1 MLNKGAIAVFSKK
14 IVKVGSVAMGGKNKI
29 LVQSMLNKPSEDIAA
44 NVAQAKELEENGCE
58 IIRIS
63 VPNNESVKTVFALKQ
78 ALRIPVVADI
88 HFDYRMAIES
98 IYAGVD
104 KIRINPGNIEDN
116 NQLKQ
121 IVDLCI
127 EKNVPIRVGLNSGS
141 IPKHILAKKGATA
154 EALVDATL
162 ECILTLNSFDFDN
175 IVVSLKSS
183 SVLQT
188 IEAYTSISSKT
199 DYPLHLG
206 VTEAGTA
213 ETGVVK
219 SSIGIGHLL
228 LNGIGDTI
236 RVALTGDPIEEVKTG
251 VNILKALNLKTGLDI
266 ISCPTCGRTKTNLI
280 EITNRIKDKLMKT
293 SIRDKDIKIA
303 VMGCAVN
310 GPGEVRNADFGI
322 ACGKH
327 EGLIFKHGEIIKKV
341 PEEELVIEFINIILQ
356 EIQ

>member
-1 MLNKGAIAVFSKK
+1 MFSKK
-14 IVKVGSVAMGGKNKI
+14 TVKVGNVAMGGKNKI

-44 NVAQAKELEENGCE
+44 NVAQAKELEEIGCE
-58 IIRIS
+58 IIRVS
-63 VPNNESVKTVFALKQ
+63 VPNVESVKTVFALKQ
-78 ALRIPVVADI
+78 ALKIPVVADI

-98 IYAGVD
+98 MYAGAD
-104 KIRINPGNIEDN
+104 KIRINPGNIEEK

-121 IVDLCI
+121 IVNLCI
-127 EKNVPIRVGLNSGS
+127 EKNIPIRVGLNSGS

-188 IEAYTSISSKT
+188 IEAYTSISSKI

-206 VTEAGTA
+206 VTEAGTPEA
-213 ETGVVK
+213 GIVK

-236 RVALTGDPIEEVKTG
+236 RVALTGDPVEEVKTG
-251 VNILKALNLKTGLDI
+251 INILKALNLKNGLDI
-266 ISCPTCGRTKTNLI
+266 ISCPTCGRTKTDLI
-280 EITNRIKDKLMKT
+280 EITNQIKDKLMKT

-310 GPGEVRNADFGI
+310 GPGEARNADFGI
-322 ACGKH
+322 ACGIK
-327 EGLIFKHGEIIKKV
+327 EGLIFKRGEIIKKV
-341 PEEELVIEFINIILQ
+341 PEEKLVMEFINIVLQ
-356 EIQ
+356 EVQ

>member
-1 MLNKGAIAVFSKK
+1 MFSKK
-14 IVKVGSVAMGGKNKI
+14 TVKVGNVEIGGKNKI

-44 NVAQAKELEENGCE
+44 NVVQAKELEESGCE
-58 IIRIS
+58 IIRVS
-63 VPNNESVKTVFALKQ
+63 VPNVESVKTVFALKQ
-78 ALRIPVVADI
+78 ALKIPVVADI

-98 IYAGVD
+98 IYAGAD
-104 KIRINPGNIEDN
+104 KIRINPGNIEDK

-121 IVDLCI
+121 IVNLCI
-127 EKNVPIRVGLNSGS
+127 EKNIPIRVGLNSGS

-162 ECILTLNSFDFDN
+162 ECISTLNSFNFDN

-206 VTEAGTA
+206 VTEAGTPEA
-213 ETGVVK
+213 GIVK

-228 LNGIGDTI
+228 LSGIGDTI

-251 VNILKALNLKTGLDI
+251 INILKALNLKNGLDI
-266 ISCPTCGRTKTNLI
+266 ISCPTCGRTKTDLI
-280 EITNRIKDKLMKT
+280 EITNQIKDKLMKT
-293 SIRDKDIKIA
+293 SIKDKNIKIA

-310 GPGEVRNADFGI
+310 GPGEARNADFGI
-322 ACGKH
+322 ACGIK
-327 EGLIFKHGEIIKKV
+327 EGLIFKRGEIIKKV
-341 PEEELVIEFINIILQ
+341 PEEKLVMEFINIVLQ
-356 EIQ
+356 EMQ

>member
-1 MLNKGAIAVFSKK
+1 MFSKK
-14 IVKVGSVAMGGKNKI
+14 IVKVGNVAMGGENKI

-98 IYAGVD
+98 IYAGAD
-104 KIRINPGNIEDN
+104 KIRINPGNIEDK

-127 EKNVPIRVGLNSGS
+127 EKNVPIRVGLNSGC

-188 IEAYTSISSKT
+188 IEAYTSVSSKT

-213 ETGVVK
+213 ETGIVK

-236 RVALTGDPIEEVKTG
+236 RVALTGEPIEEVKTG
-251 VNILKALNLKTGLDI
+251 INILKALNLKTGLDI

-280 EITNRIKDKLMKT
+280 DITNRIKDKLMKT
-293 SIRDKDIKIA
+293 SVRDKDIKIA

-310 GPGEVRNADFGI
+310 GPGEARNVDFGI

-327 EGLIFKHGEIIKKV
+327 EGLIFKRGKIIKKV
-341 PEEELVIEFINIILQ
+341 PEEELVMEFINIVLQ
-356 EIQ
+356 ETQ

>member
-1 MLNKGAIAVFSKK
+1 MFSKK
-14 IVKVGSVAMGGKNKI
+14 TVKIGNVEIGGKNKI

-44 NVAQAKELEENGCE
+44 NVVQAKELEESGCE

-63 VPNNESVKTVFALKQ
+63 VPNVESVKTVFALKQ
-78 ALRIPVVADI
+78 ALKIPVVADI

-98 IYAGVD
+98 IYAGAD
-104 KIRINPGNIEDN
+104 KIRINPGNIEDK

-121 IVDLCI
+121 IVNLCM
-127 EKNVPIRVGLNSGS
+127 EKNIPIRVGLNSGS

-188 IEAYTSISSKT
+188 IEAYTSISSKI

-213 ETGVVK
+213 ETGIVK

-228 LNGIGDTI
+228 LSGIGDTI

-251 VNILKALNLKTGLDI
+251 VSILKALNLKNGLDI
-266 ISCPTCGRTKTNLI
+266 ISCPTCGRSKTDLI
-280 EITNRIKDKLMKT
+280 KITNQIKDKLMKT

-310 GPGEVRNADFGI
+310 GPGEARNADFGI
-322 ACGKH
+322 ACGIK
-327 EGLIFKHGEIIKKV
+327 EGLIFKRGEIIKKV
-341 PEEELVIEFINIILQ
+341 PEEKLVMEFISIVLQ
-356 EIQ
+356 EMQ

>member
-1 MLNKGAIAVFSKK
+1 MFSKK
-14 IVKVGSVAMGGKNKI
+14 IVKVGNVAMGGKNKI
-29 LVQSMLNKPSEDIAA
+29 LVQSMLNKPSENIAA

-98 IYAGVD
+98 IYAGAD
-104 KIRINPGNIEDN
+104 KIRINPGNIEDK

-127 EKNVPIRVGLNSGS
+127 EKNVPIRVGLNSGC

-162 ECILTLNSFDFDN
+162 ECILTLNSFDFDK

-213 ETGVVK
+213 ETGIVK

-236 RVALTGDPIEEVKTG
+236 RVALTGEPIEEVKTG
-251 VNILKALNLKTGLDI
+251 INILKTLNLKTDLDI

-310 GPGEVRNADFGI
+310 GPGEARNVDFGI

-327 EGLIFKHGEIIKKV
+327 EGLIFKRGEIIKKV
-341 PEEELVIEFINIILQ
+341 PEEELVMEFINIILQ

>member
-1 MLNKGAIAVFSKK
+1 MFSKK
-14 IVKVGSVAMGGKNKI
+14 IVKVGNVAMGGKNKI

-98 IYAGVD
+98 IYAGAD
-104 KIRINPGNIEDN
+104 KIRINPGNIEDK

-127 EKNVPIRVGLNSGS
+127 EKNVPIRVGLNSGC

-213 ETGVVK
+213 ETGIVK

-236 RVALTGDPIEEVKTG
+236 RVALTGEPIEEVKTG
-251 VNILKALNLKTGLDI
+251 INILKALKNKGYSMYRIQKEKLFGSSI
-266 ISCPTCGRTKTNLI
+266 ITKLN
-280 EITNRIKDKLMKT
+280 NNDT
-293 SIRDKDIKIA
+293 SISLATVNTLCGLLDCSINDILEYIPDDTESEK
-303 VMGCAVN
+303 
-310 GPGEVRNADFGI
+310 
-322 ACGKH
+322 
-327 EGLIFKHGEIIKKV
+327 
-341 PEEELVIEFINIILQ
+341 
-356 EIQ
+356 

>member
-1 MLNKGAIAVFSKK
+1 MFSKK
-14 IVKVGSVAMGGKNKI
+14 TVKVGNVEIGGKNKI
-29 LVQSMLNKPSEDIAA
+29 LVQSMLSKPSEDIAA
-44 NVAQAKELEENGCE
+44 NVAQAKELEESGCE
-58 IIRIS
+58 IIRVS
-63 VPNNESVKTVFALKQ
+63 VPNVESAKTVFALKQ
-78 ALRIPVVADI
+78 ALKIPVVADI

-98 IYAGVD
+98 IYAGAD
-104 KIRINPGNIEDN
+104 KIRINPGNIEDK

-127 EKNVPIRVGLNSGS
+127 EKNIPIRVGLNSGS

-162 ECILTLNSFDFDN
+162 ECILTLNSFNFDN

-206 VTEAGTA
+206 VTEAGTPEA
-213 ETGVVK
+213 GIVK

-228 LNGIGDTI
+228 LSGIGDTI

-251 VNILKALNLKTGLDI
+251 ISILKALNLKNGLDI
-266 ISCPTCGRTKTNLI
+266 ISCPTCGRTKTDLI
-280 EITNRIKDKLMKT
+280 EITNQIKDKLMTT
-293 SIRDKDIKIA
+293 SVKDKNIKIA

-310 GPGEVRNADFGI
+310 GPGEARNADFGI
-322 ACGKH
+322 ACGIK
-327 EGLIFKHGEIIKKV
+327 EGLIFKRGEIIKKV
-341 PEEELVIEFINIILQ
+341 PEEKLVMEFINIVLQ
-356 EIQ
+356 EMQ

>member
-1 MLNKGAIAVFSKK
+1 MFSKK
-14 IVKVGSVAMGGKNKI
+14 TVKIGNVEIGGKNKI

-44 NVAQAKELEENGCE
+44 NVVQAKELEESGCE

-63 VPNNESVKTVFALKQ
+63 VPNVESVKTVFALKQ
-78 ALRIPVVADI
+78 ALKIPVVADI

-98 IYAGVD
+98 IYAGAD
-104 KIRINPGNIEDN
+104 KIRINPGNIEDK

-121 IVDLCI
+121 IVNLCM
-127 EKNVPIRVGLNSGS
+127 EKNIPIRVGLNSGS

-188 IEAYTSISSKT
+188 IEAYTSISSKI

-213 ETGVVK
+213 ETGIVK

-228 LNGIGDTI
+228 LSGIGDTI

-251 VNILKALNLKTGLDI
+251 VSILKALNLKNGLDI
-266 ISCPTCGRTKTNLI
+266 ISCPTCGRTKTDLI
-280 EITNRIKDKLMKT
+280 KITNQIKDKLMKT

-310 GPGEVRNADFGI
+310 GPGEARNADFGI
-322 ACGKH
+322 ACGIK
-327 EGLIFKHGEIIKKV
+327 EGLIFKRGEIIKKV
-341 PEEELVIEFINIILQ
+341 PEEKLVMEFISIVLQ
-356 EIQ
+356 EMQ

>member
-1 MLNKGAIAVFSKK
+1 MFSKK
-14 IVKVGSVAMGGKNKI
+14 IVKVGNVVMGGKNKI

-58 IIRIS
+58 IIRVS

-98 IYAGVD
+98 IYAGAD
-104 KIRINPGNIEDN
+104 KIRINPGNIEDK

-127 EKNVPIRVGLNSGS
+127 EKNVPIRVGLNSGC

-188 IEAYTSISSKT
+188 VEAYTSISSKT

-213 ETGVVK
+213 ETGIVK

-251 VNILKALNLKTGLDI
+251 INILKALNLKTGLDI

-310 GPGEVRNADFGI
+310 GPGEARNADFGI

-341 PEEELVIEFINIILQ
+341 PEEELVMEFINIVLQ
-356 EIQ
+356 ETQ

>member
-1 MLNKGAIAVFSKK
+1 MFSKK
-14 IVKVGSVAMGGKNKI
+14 TVKVGNVEIGGKNKI

-44 NVAQAKELEENGCE
+44 NVAQAKELEESGCE
-58 IIRIS
+58 IIRVS
-63 VPNNESVKTVFALKQ
+63 VQNVESVKTVFALKQ
-78 ALRIPVVADI
+78 ALKIPVVADI

-98 IYAGVD
+98 IYAGAD
-104 KIRINPGNIEDN
+104 KIRINPGNIEDK

-127 EKNVPIRVGLNSGS
+127 EKNIPIRVGLNSGS

-162 ECILTLNSFDFDN
+162 ECILTLNSFNFDN

-206 VTEAGTA
+206 VTEAGTPEA
-213 ETGVVK
+213 GIVK

-228 LNGIGDTI
+228 LSGIGDTI

-251 VNILKALNLKTGLDI
+251 ISILKALNLKNGLDI
-266 ISCPTCGRTKTNLI
+266 ISCPTCGRTKTDLI
-280 EITNRIKDKLMKT
+280 EITNQIKDKLMKT
-293 SIRDKDIKIA
+293 SVKDKNIKIA

-310 GPGEVRNADFGI
+310 GPGEARNADFGI
-322 ACGKH
+322 ACGIK
-327 EGLIFKHGEIIKKV
+327 EGLIFKRGEIIKKV
-341 PEEELVIEFINIILQ
+341 PEEKLVMEFINIVLQ
-356 EIQ
+356 EMQ

>member
-1 MLNKGAIAVFSKK
+1 MFSKK
-14 IVKVGSVAMGGKNKI
+14 TVKVGNVEIGGKNKI
-29 LVQSMLNKPSEDIAA
+29 LVQSMLSKPSEDIAA
-44 NVAQAKELEENGCE
+44 NVAQAKELEESGCE
-58 IIRIS
+58 IIRVS
-63 VPNNESVKTVFALKQ
+63 VPNVESVKTVFALKQ
-78 ALRIPVVADI
+78 ALKIPVVADI

-98 IYAGVD
+98 IYAGAD
-104 KIRINPGNIEDN
+104 KIRINPGNIEDK

-127 EKNVPIRVGLNSGS
+127 EKNIPIRVGLNSGS

-162 ECILTLNSFDFDN
+162 ECILTLNSFNFDN

-206 VTEAGTA
+206 VTEAGTPEA
-213 ETGVVK
+213 GIVK

-228 LNGIGDTI
+228 LSGIGDTI

-251 VNILKALNLKTGLDI
+251 ISILKALNLKNGLDI
-266 ISCPTCGRTKTNLI
+266 ISCPTCGRTKTDLI
-280 EITNRIKDKLMKT
+280 EITNQIKDKLMTT
-293 SIRDKDIKIA
+293 SVKDKNIKIA

-310 GPGEVRNADFGI
+310 GPGESRNADFGI
-322 ACGKH
+322 ACGIK
-327 EGLIFKHGEIIKKV
+327 EGLIFKRGEIIKKV
-341 PEEELVIEFINIILQ
+341 PEEKLVMEFINIVLQ
-356 EIQ
+356 EMQ

>member
-1 MLNKGAIAVFSKK
+1 MFSKK
-14 IVKVGSVAMGGKNKI
+14 TVKVGNVEIGGKNKI

-44 NVAQAKELEENGCE
+44 NVAQAKELEESGCE
-58 IIRIS
+58 IIRVS
-63 VPNNESVKTVFALKQ
+63 VPDVESVKTVFALKQ
-78 ALRIPVVADI
+78 ALKIPVVADI

-98 IYAGVD
+98 IYAGAD
-104 KIRINPGNIEDN
+104 KIRINPGNIEDK

-127 EKNVPIRVGLNSGS
+127 EKNIPIRVGLNSGS

-162 ECILTLNSFDFDN
+162 ECILTLNSFNFNN

-199 DYPLHLG
+199 DCPLHLG
-206 VTEAGTA
+206 VTEAGTPEA
-213 ETGVVK
+213 GIVK

-228 LNGIGDTI
+228 LSGIGDTI

-251 VNILKALNLKTGLDI
+251 ISILKALNLKNGLDI
-266 ISCPTCGRTKTNLI
+266 ISCPTCGRTKTDLI
-280 EITNRIKDKLMKT
+280 EITNQIKDKLMKT
-293 SIRDKDIKIA
+293 SVKDKNIKIA

-310 GPGEVRNADFGI
+310 GPGEARNADFGI
-322 ACGKH
+322 ACGIK
-327 EGLIFKHGEIIKKV
+327 EGLIFKRGEIIKKV
-341 PEEELVIEFINIILQ
+341 PEEKLVMEFINIVLQ
-356 EIQ
+356 EMQ

>member
-1 MLNKGAIAVFSKK
+1 MFSKK
-14 IVKVGSVAMGGKNKI
+14 IVKVGNVEIGGKNKI

-44 NVAQAKELEENGCE
+44 NVAQAKELEEIGCE
-58 IIRIS
+58 IIRLS

-78 ALRIPVVADI
+78 ALKIPVVADI

-98 IYAGVD
+98 IYAGAD
-104 KIRINPGNIEDN
+104 KIRINPGNIEDKS
-116 NQLKQ
+116 QLKQ
-121 IVDLCI
+121 IVNLCI
-127 EKNVPIRVGLNSGS
+127 EKSIPIRVGLNSGS

-162 ECILTLNSFDFDN
+162 ECILTLNFFNFNN

-188 IEAYTSISSKT
+188 IEAYTSISLKT

-206 VTEAGTA
+206 VTEAGTPEA
-213 ETGVVK
+213 GIVK

-228 LNGIGDTI
+228 LGEIGDTI
-236 RVALTGDPIEEVKTG
+236 RVALTGDPIEEVKAG
-251 VNILKALNLKTGLDI
+251 INILKALNLKNGLDI

-280 EITNRIKDKLMKT
+280 EIANQIKDKLMKT
-293 SIRDKDIKIA
+293 SVKDKNIKIA

-310 GPGEVRNADFGI
+310 GPGEARNADFGI

-327 EGLIFKHGEIIKKV
+327 EGLIFKRGKIIKKV
-341 PEEELVIEFINIILQ
+341 PEEKLVMELVNIVLQ
-356 EIQ
+356 EMQ

>member
-1 MLNKGAIAVFSKK
+1 MFSKK
-14 IVKVGSVAMGGKNKI
+14 IVKVGNMVIGGENKI

-44 NVAQAKELEENGCE
+44 NVAQAKELEESGCE

-78 ALRIPVVADI
+78 ALKIPVIADI
-88 HFDYRMAIES
+88 HFNYRIAIES
-98 IYAGVD
+98 IYAGAD
-104 KIRINPGNIEDN
+104 KIRINPGNIEDE

-127 EKNVPIRVGLNSGS
+127 EKNIPIRVGLNSGS

-188 IEAYTSISSKT
+188 IEAYTSISAKI

-213 ETGVVK
+213 EVGIVK

-251 VNILKALNLKTGLDI
+251 INILKALNLKNGLDV
-266 ISCPTCGRTKTNLI
+266 ISCPTCGRTKTDLI
-280 EITNRIKDKLMKT
+280 KITNQIKDKLMKT
-293 SIRDKDIKIA
+293 SIKDKDIKIA

-310 GPGEVRNADFGI
+310 GPGEARNADFGI
-322 ACGKH
+322 ACGVK
-327 EGLIFKHGEIIKKV
+327 EGLIFKRGEIIKKV
-341 PEEELVIEFINIILQ
+341 PEEKLVMEFINIVLQ
-356 EIQ
+356 EML

>member
-1 MLNKGAIAVFSKK
+1 MFSKK
-14 IVKVGSVAMGGKNKI
+14 IVKVGNVAMGGKNKI

-98 IYAGVD
+98 IYAGAD
-104 KIRINPGNIEDN
+104 KIRINPGNIEDK

-127 EKNVPIRVGLNSGS
+127 EKNVPIRVGLNSGC

-213 ETGVVK
+213 ETGIVK

-236 RVALTGDPIEEVKTG
+236 RVALTGEPIEEVKTG
-251 VNILKALNLKTGLDI
+251 INILKALNLKTGLDI

-280 EITNRIKDKLMKT
+280 DITNRIKDKLMKT
-293 SIRDKDIKIA
+293 SVRDKDIKIA

-310 GPGEVRNADFGI
+310 GPGEARNADFGI

-327 EGLIFKHGEIIKKV
+327 EGLIFKRGEIIKKV
-341 PEEELVIEFINIILQ
+341 PEEELVMEFINIILQ
-356 EIQ
+356 EVQ

>member
-1 MLNKGAIAVFSKK
+1 MFSKK

>member
-1 MLNKGAIAVFSKK
+1 MFSKK
-14 IVKVGSVAMGGKNKI
+14 TVKVGNVEIGGKNKI

-44 NVAQAKELEENGCE
+44 NVAQAKELEESGCE

-78 ALRIPVVADI
+78 ALKIPVVADI

-98 IYAGVD
+98 IYAGAD
-104 KIRINPGNIEDN
+104 KIRINPGNIEDK

-121 IVDLCI
+121 IVNLCI
-127 EKNVPIRVGLNSGS
+127 EKNIPIRVGLNSGS
-141 IPKHILAKKGATA
+141 IPKHILAKKGAIA

-162 ECILTLNSFDFDN
+162 ECISTLNSFNFDN

-206 VTEAGTA
+206 VTEAGTPEA
-213 ETGVVK
+213 GIVK

-228 LNGIGDTI
+228 LSGIGDTI

-251 VNILKALNLKTGLDI
+251 INILKALNLKNGLDI
-266 ISCPTCGRTKTNLI
+266 ISCPTCGRTKTDLI
-280 EITNRIKDKLMKT
+280 EITNQIKDKLMKT
-293 SIRDKDIKIA
+293 SVKDKNIKIA

-310 GPGEVRNADFGI
+310 GPGEARNADFGI
-322 ACGKH
+322 ACGIK
-327 EGLIFKHGEIIKKV
+327 EGLIFKRGEIIKKV
-341 PEEELVIEFINIILQ
+341 PEEKLVMEFINIVLQ
-356 EIQ
+356 EMQ

>member
-1 MLNKGAIAVFSKK
+1 MFSKK
-14 IVKVGSVAMGGKNKI
+14 TVKVGNVEIGGKNKI

-44 NVAQAKELEENGCE
+44 NVAQAKELEESGCE
-58 IIRIS
+58 IIRVS
-63 VPNNESVKTVFALKQ
+63 VPNVESAKTVFALKQ
-78 ALRIPVVADI
+78 ALKIPVVADI

-98 IYAGVD
+98 IYAGAD
-104 KIRINPGNIEDN
+104 KIRINPGNIEDK

-127 EKNVPIRVGLNSGS
+127 EKNIPIRVGLNSGS

-162 ECILTLNSFDFDN
+162 ECILTLNSFNFDN

-206 VTEAGTA
+206 VTEAGTPEA
-213 ETGVVK
+213 GIVK

-228 LNGIGDTI
+228 LSGIGDTI

-251 VNILKALNLKTGLDI
+251 ISILKALNLKNGLDI
-266 ISCPTCGRTKTNLI
+266 ISCPTCGRTKTDLI
-280 EITNRIKDKLMKT
+280 EITNQIKDKLMKT
-293 SIRDKDIKIA
+293 SVKDKNIKIA

-310 GPGEVRNADFGI
+310 GPGEARNADFGI
-322 ACGKH
+322 ACGIK
-327 EGLIFKHGEIIKKV
+327 EGLIFKRGEIIKKV
-341 PEEELVIEFINIILQ
+341 PEEKLVMEFINIVLQ
-356 EIQ
+356 EMQ

>member
-1 MLNKGAIAVFSKK
+1 MFSKK
-14 IVKVGSVAMGGKNKI
+14 TVKVGNVEIGGKNKI
-29 LVQSMLNKPSEDIAA
+29 LVQSMLSKPSEDIAA
-44 NVAQAKELEENGCE
+44 NVAQAKELEESGCE
-58 IIRIS
+58 IIRVS
-63 VPNNESVKTVFALKQ
+63 VPNVESVKTVFALKQ
-78 ALRIPVVADI
+78 ALKIPVVADI

-98 IYAGVD
+98 IYAGAD
-104 KIRINPGNIEDN
+104 KIRINPGNIEDK

-127 EKNVPIRVGLNSGS
+127 EKNIPIRVGLNSGS

-162 ECILTLNSFDFDN
+162 ECILTLNSFNFDN

-206 VTEAGTA
+206 VTEAGTPEA
-213 ETGVVK
+213 GIVK

-228 LNGIGDTI
+228 LSGIGDTI

-251 VNILKALNLKTGLDI
+251 ISILKALNLKNGLDI
-266 ISCPTCGRTKTNLI
+266 ISCPTCGRTKTDLI
-280 EITNRIKDKLMKT
+280 EITNQIKDKLMTT
-293 SIRDKDIKIA
+293 SVKDKNIKIA

-310 GPGEVRNADFGI
+310 GPGEARNADFGI
-322 ACGKH
+322 ACGIK
-327 EGLIFKHGEIIKKV
+327 EGLIFKRGEIIKKV
-341 PEEELVIEFINIILQ
+341 PEEKLVMEFINIVLQ
-356 EIQ
+356 EMQ

>member
-1 MLNKGAIAVFSKK
+1 MFSKK
-14 IVKVGSVAMGGKNKI
+14 IVKVGNVAMGGKNKI

-98 IYAGVD
+98 IYAGAD
-104 KIRINPGNIEDN
+104 KIRINPGNIEDK

-127 EKNVPIRVGLNSGS
+127 EKNVPIRVGLNSGC
-141 IPKHILAKKGATA
+141 IPKHILAKKGPTA

-213 ETGVVK
+213 ETGIVK

-236 RVALTGDPIEEVKTG
+236 RVALTGEPIEEVKTG
-251 VNILKALNLKTGLDI
+251 INILKALNLKTGLDI

-280 EITNRIKDKLMKT
+280 DITNRIKDKLMKT
-293 SIRDKDIKIA
+293 SVRDKDIKIA

-310 GPGEVRNADFGI
+310 GPGEARNVDFGI

-327 EGLIFKHGEIIKKV
+327 EGLIFKRGKIIKKV
-341 PEEELVIEFINIILQ
+341 PEEELVMEFINIVLQ
-356 EIQ
+356 ETQ

>member
-1 MLNKGAIAVFSKK
+1 MFSKK
-14 IVKVGSVAMGGKNKI
+14 IVKVGNVEIGGKNKI

-44 NVAQAKELEENGCE
+44 NVAQAKELEESGCE
-58 IIRIS
+58 IIRVS
-63 VPNNESVKTVFALKQ
+63 VPNVESVKTVFALKQ
-78 ALRIPVVADI
+78 ALKIPVVADI

-98 IYAGVD
+98 IYAGAD
-104 KIRINPGNIEDN
+104 KIRINPGNIEDK

-121 IVDLCI
+121 IVNLCI
-127 EKNVPIRVGLNSGS
+127 EKNIPIRVGLNSGS
-141 IPKHILAKKGATA
+141 IPKHILAKKGAIA

-162 ECILTLNSFDFDN
+162 ECISTLNSFNFDN

-206 VTEAGTA
+206 VTEAGMPEA
-213 ETGVVK
+213 GIVK

-228 LNGIGDTI
+228 LSGIGDTI

-251 VNILKALNLKTGLDI
+251 INILKALNLKNGLDI
-266 ISCPTCGRTKTNLI
+266 ISCPTCGRTKTDLI
-280 EITNRIKDKLMKT
+280 EITNQIKDKLMKT

-310 GPGEVRNADFGI
+310 GPGEARNADFGI

-327 EGLIFKHGEIIKKV
+327 EGLIFKRGEIIKKV
-341 PEEELVIEFINIILQ
+341 PEEELVMEFINIILQ
-356 EIQ
+356 EVQ

>member
-1 MLNKGAIAVFSKK
+1 MFSKK

-310 GPGEVRNADFGI
+310 GPGEARNADFGI

>member
-1 MLNKGAIAVFSKK
+1 MFSKK
-14 IVKVGSVAMGGKNKI
+14 TVKVGNVEIGGKNKI

-44 NVAQAKELEENGCE
+44 NVVQAKELEESGCE
-58 IIRIS
+58 IIRVS
-63 VPNNESVKTVFALKQ
+63 VPNVESVKTVFALKQ
-78 ALRIPVVADI
+78 ALKIPVVADI

-98 IYAGVD
+98 IYAGAD
-104 KIRINPGNIEDN
+104 KIRINPGNIEDK

-121 IVDLCI
+121 IVNLCI
-127 EKNVPIRVGLNSGS
+127 EKNIPIRVGLNSGS

-162 ECILTLNSFDFDN
+162 ECILTLNSFNFDN

-206 VTEAGTA
+206 VTEAGTPEA
-213 ETGVVK
+213 GIVK

-228 LNGIGDTI
+228 LSGIGDTI

-251 VNILKALNLKTGLDI
+251 INILKALNLKNGLDI
-266 ISCPTCGRTKTNLI
+266 ISCPTCGRTKTDLI
-280 EITNRIKDKLMKT
+280 EITNQIKDKLMKT
-293 SIRDKDIKIA
+293 SIKDKNIKIA

-310 GPGEVRNADFGI
+310 GPGEARNADFGI
-322 ACGKH
+322 ACGIK
-327 EGLIFKHGEIIKKV
+327 EGLIFKRGEIIKKV
-341 PEEELVIEFINIILQ
+341 PEEKLVMEFINIVLQ
-356 EIQ
+356 EMQ

>member
-1 MLNKGAIAVFSKK
+1 MFSKK
-14 IVKVGSVAMGGKNKI
+14 TVKVGNVEIGGKNKI

-44 NVAQAKELEENGCE
+44 NVAQAKELEESGCE
-58 IIRIS
+58 IIRVS
-63 VPNNESVKTVFALKQ
+63 VPNVESVKTVFALKQ
-78 ALRIPVVADI
+78 ALKIPVVADI

-98 IYAGVD
+98 IYAGAD
-104 KIRINPGNIEDN
+104 KIRINPGNIEDK

-127 EKNVPIRVGLNSGS
+127 EKNIPIRVGLNSGS

-162 ECILTLNSFDFDN
+162 ECILTLNSFNFDN

-206 VTEAGTA
+206 VTEAGTPEA
-213 ETGVVK
+213 GIVK

-228 LNGIGDTI
+228 LSGIGDTI

-251 VNILKALNLKTGLDI
+251 ISILKALNLKNGLDI
-266 ISCPTCGRTKTNLI
+266 ISCPTCGRTKTDLI
-280 EITNRIKDKLMKT
+280 EITNQIKDKLMKT
-293 SIRDKDIKIA
+293 SVKDKNIKIA

-310 GPGEVRNADFGI
+310 GPGEARNADFGI
-322 ACGKH
+322 ACGIK
-327 EGLIFKHGEIIKKV
+327 EGLIFKRGEIIKKV
-341 PEEELVIEFINIILQ
+341 PEEKLVMEFINIVLQ
-356 EIQ
+356 EMQ

>member
-1 MLNKGAIAVFSKK
+1 MFSKK
-14 IVKVGSVAMGGKNKI
+14 IVKVSNVVIGGKNKI

-44 NVAQAKELEENGCE
+44 NVAQAKELEENDCE

-78 ALRIPVVADI
+78 ALKIPVVADI

-98 IYAGVD
+98 IYAGAD
-104 KIRINPGNIEDN
+104 KIRINPGNIEDK

-121 IVDLCI
+121 IVNLCI
-127 EKNVPIRVGLNSGS
+127 EKNIPIRVGLNSGS

-162 ECILTLNSFDFDN
+162 ECILTLNSFNFNN

-188 IEAYTSISSKT
+188 IEAYTSISSKI

-206 VTEAGTA
+206 VTEAGMPEA
-213 ETGVVK
+213 GIVK

-228 LNGIGDTI
+228 LSGIGDTI
-236 RVALTGDPIEEVKTG
+236 RVALTGDPVEEVKTG
-251 VNILKALNLKTGLDI
+251 INILKALNLKNGLDI
-266 ISCPTCGRTKTNLI
+266 ISCPTCGRTKTDLI
-280 EITNRIKDKLMKT
+280 DITNQIKDKLMKT

-310 GPGEVRNADFGI
+310 GPGEARNADFGI
-322 ACGKH
+322 ACGTK
-327 EGLIFKHGEIIKKV
+327 EGLIFKRGEIIKKV
-341 PEEELVIEFINIILQ
+341 PEEKLVMEFINVVLQ
-356 EIQ
+356 EVQ

>member
-1 MLNKGAIAVFSKK
+1 MFSKK
-14 IVKVGSVAMGGKNKI
+14 IVKVGNVAMGGKNKI

-98 IYAGVD
+98 IYAGAD
-104 KIRINPGNIEDN
+104 KIRINPGNIEDK

-127 EKNVPIRVGLNSGS
+127 EKNVPIRVGLNSGC

-213 ETGVVK
+213 ETGIVK

-236 RVALTGDPIEEVKTG
+236 RVALTGEPIEEVKTG
-251 VNILKALNLKTGLDI
+251 INILKALNLKTGLDI

-280 EITNRIKDKLMKT
+280 DITNRIKDKLMKT

-310 GPGEVRNADFGI
+310 GPGEARNADFGI

-327 EGLIFKHGEIIKKV
+327 EGLIFKRGEIIKKV
-341 PEEELVIEFINIILQ
+341 PEEELVMEFINIILQ
-356 EIQ
+356 EVQ